1 MGKFIK
7 VHDGENKPCL
17 VRIDNIVAVVADSD
31 YGFYGVLTKSVIF
44 LDTGMKADVVE
55 SPDEIEDMM
64 RQ

>member
-7 VHDGENKPCL
+7 VHDRENKPCL
-17 VRIDNIVAVVADSD
+17 VRNDAIVAVVADPD

-44 LDTGMKADVVE
+44 LDTGLKANVVE
-55 SPDEIEDMM
+55 SPDEIENMM